1 MNNSSIAI
9 HSAHDSLSDR
19 MDYYVRSITAEV
31 LRELGPRAVGA
42 EIKLRRQ
49 EPSDASSKVLCD
61 LRVQIEDGAEW
72 VFDGAS
78 PYPHKAVERA
88 LEQLYLVVHA
98 PRAPFASA
106 RPAAVDRRA
115 A

>member
-1 MNNSSIAI
+1 MNHRNIAI

-61 LRVQIEDGAEW
+61 LRVQIADGGEW

-78 PYPHKAVERA
+78 PYAHKAVEGA
-88 LEQLYLVVHA
+88 LHQLFLVRHA
-98 PRAPFASA
+98 PRAPIASV
-106 RPAAVDRRA
+106 RPTAAQRRA